1 LRVLLNPIWLLA
13 SDSQIIMITVEHLSF
28 RYDGDWILQDIDFVV
43 ERGDFLGIVGP
54 NGIGKTTLLKL
65 LYRLVLPRKGRV
77 LVDDVDL
84 AQMPRSEIS
93 KRIAVVS
100 QETQINFPFIAL
112 EVVLMGRSPHLKGL
126 QFEKKRDFEIAENAM
141 RLTDTLHIA
150 RRPFGELSGGEKQR
164 LFIARALAQETEIIL
179 FDEPTSNLDIRYQV
193 QFYNL
198 MTTLNMEKELTLVTV
213 SHDINLASE
222 FCRNILLLH
231 ERKVFASGK
240 PSDIITKHNIEAVY
254 QTPVLVDKNPQ
265 TGAPRVTLLRG
276 KPRAGGPV
284 PAAGS

>member
-1 LRVLLNPIWLLA
+1 
-13 SDSQIIMITVEHLSF
+13 MITLEHLSF
-28 RYDGDWILQDIDFVV
+28 RYDGDWILQDIDLVV
-43 ERGDFLGIVGP
+43 EKGDFLGIVGP
-54 NGIGKTTLLKL
+54 NGIGKTTILKL

-84 AQMPRSEIS
+84 AQMLRSEIS

-126 QFEKKRDFEIAENAM
+126 QFERKRDFEIAENVM
-141 RLTDTLHIA
+141 KLTDTLHIA
-150 RRPFGELSGGEKQR
+150 QRPFSELSGGEKQR
-164 LFIARALAQETEIIL
+164 IFIARALAQETGIIL

-198 MTTLNMEKELTLVTV
+198 MTALNIEKQLTLVTV

-222 FCRNILLLH
+222 FCKNILLLD
-231 ERKVFASGK
+231 ERKVFALGK
-240 PSDIITKHNIEAVY
+240 PSNVITKNNIEAVY
-254 QTPVLVDKNPQ
+254 KTPVLVDKNPQ

-276 KPRAGGPV
+276 ERLSGGSV
-284 PAAGS
+284 PAAKS